1 MYLYETT
8 IDVAGTPVKLV
19 LPEDEDVIVNMY
31 SALGRPDVDPHW
43 ATLWQGSVALAEEV
57 LSKPELVAGKR
68 VIDLGTGLGLAGIA
82 AGLAGA
88 KEVVMTDREPRALY
102 CTLCAAAANGLNIA
116 PLPDNVVAP
125 DEDGIPLPSEVL
137 PVFFGTG
144 PPPTGPTGTASVAL
158 LDWFEPDFA
167 PFGGEGFDVV
177 LACDVLYT
185 PEAVDVIAP
194 LVVNLFEG
202 GRDERT
208 DDGEKEGNKGGKNG
222 NGEETESSPSSPSVA
237 ELEAGAGGGGLF
249 VLADPPGR
257 FPLNHAKFLKL
268 MEDPSLMIVEGRARA
283 EGKEEEEDD
292 DADADASMMVVQV
305 DKQFRDCVNLEGKT
319 MTVELSS
326 YQISPPRLSV

>member
-1 MYLYETT
+1 M
-8 IDVAGTPVKLV
+8 
-19 LPEDEDVIVNMY
+19 
-31 SALGRPDVDPHW
+31 
-43 ATLWQGSVALAEEV
+43 
-57 LSKPELVAGKR
+57 
-68 VIDLGTGLGLAGIA
+68 GTGLGLAGIA

-202 GRDERT
+202 GRDEETQTACGRESACSRR
-208 DDGEKEGNKGGKNG
+208 GCAHCRGRGGSKAVG
-222 NGEETESSPSSPSVA
+222 ITCQAGDRCTQSRGGRAAVRRAISP
-237 ELEAGAGGGGLF
+237 EGAGRIECCSNRGSPF
-249 VLADPPGR
+249 
-257 FPLNHAKFLKL
+257 FKKFRVRKHRSA
-268 MEDPSLMIVEGRARA
+268 PAIR
-283 EGKEEEEDD
+283 
-292 DADADASMMVVQV
+292 
-305 DKQFRDCVNLEGKT
+305 
-319 MTVELSS
+319 
-326 YQISPPRLSV
+326 